1 MGNEELYAAM
11 DKLTREILAIEKL
24 RGKLVDLFVRKNTD
38 YGNDQIVEFGEF
50 GILVRSTDKLNRL
63 KNLVGKDERLV
74 SDETL
79 DDTWED
85 LAIYAFIALLL
96 RKGYFNDV
104 RS

>member
-63 KNLVGKDERLV
+63 KNLVGKVSILRTVIVRL
-74 SDETL
+74 L
-79 DDTWED
+79 F
-85 LAIYAFIALLL
+85 IYIENLVL
-96 RKGYFNDV
+96 GIC
-104 RS
+104 